1 MARKGSISSLF
12 STQPGSFL
20 EFADSTPNLNPTSTP
35 NSNFNPASNSN
46 ISLKEKTEYKRLRK
60 TFSQTL
66 AIKKMTSS
74 VNGII
79 PLHHLFE
86 KSSKLRPDTYF
97 FLPIFYRLNGEDESE
112 KIYKFR
118 SQRLKS
124 FYVTDYT
131 IYTMEESCGKNK
143 LFSTVV
149 VVYINTIETNFNF
162 YQDFKQYGYPNNMET
177 KRSGRTSP
185 LSLLVI

>member
-20 EFADSTPNLNPTSTP
+20 EFSDSTPNLNPTSTP

-60 TFSQTL
+60 TFSPTW
-66 AIKKMTSS
+66 AIKKITSS

-79 PLHHLFE
+79 PLHHLLE

-97 FLPIFYRLNGEDESE
+97 FLPIFYRLNGEEESE

-118 SQRLKS
+118 SQRFKS
-124 FYVTDYT
+124 FYVIIQYT
-131 IYTMEESCGKNK
+131 TWKSGKHI
-143 LFSTVV
+143 LFSIVV
-149 VVYINTIETNFNF
+149 VVYINTMETTINF
-162 YQDFKQYGYPNNMET
+162 YQDLKQHGYPNNMET
-177 KRSGRTSP
+177 KRRG
-185 LSLLVI
+185 